1 MVYNRPTVYLRNGG
15 GSNSSPSKLEV
26 LTENLLDALIDGAI
40 AGMMSGWLVNPDIGW
55 KVALGTG
62 LLKFFIRLKELRGK

>member
-1 MVYNRPTVYLRNGG
+1 MVYNKPILNLRSDPKNPT
-15 GSNSSPSKLEV
+15 KWEILE
-26 LTENLLDALIDGAI
+26 ENLFDALIDGAI
-40 AGMMSGWLVNPDIGW
+40 AGLMTGWLVSPDVGW